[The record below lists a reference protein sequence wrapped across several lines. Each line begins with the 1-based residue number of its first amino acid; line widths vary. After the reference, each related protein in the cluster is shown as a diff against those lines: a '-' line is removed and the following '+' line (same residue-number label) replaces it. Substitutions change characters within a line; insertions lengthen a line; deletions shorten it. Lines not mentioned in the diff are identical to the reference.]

1 MPQESRKPVPETRNL
16 RAVPGDRKRHRAEIK
31 REVVLETAV
40 ALFNEK
46 GFRATSLD
54 EVARK
59 LGVTKPTI
67 YQYVAS
73 KDEILFDCVIR
84 GLEMIR
90 DAAENAARGHHTG
103 RDKLEAAMHAYAI
116 AMTMDFCRCVTRT
129 ADTEL
134 SDDSRKE
141 FRRLKRAI
149 DEMMRGMV
157 RAGIADGSLRG
168 GDVRMITFT
177 LTGTLNWIGRWYEP
191 AGEMEPE
198 FVASSVVR
206 TLMSG
211 LAPELSVQ
219 HAG

>member
-1 MPQESRKPVPETRNL
+1 MQDNRKP
-16 RAVPGDRKRHRAEIK
+16 RAVPGDRKRHRTHLK

-40 ALFNEK
+40 TLFNER
-46 GFRATSLD
+46 GFRTTSLD
-54 EVARK
+54 DVARR

-90 DAAENAARGHHTG
+90 TAAETATQGHHTG

-116 AMTMDFCRCVTRT
+116 AMTKDFCRCVTRT
-129 ADTEL
+129 ADSEL
-134 SDDSRKE
+134 SEDSRKE
-141 FRRLKRAI
+141 FRRLKRNI

-168 GDVRMITFT
+168 GDLRMITFT

-191 AGEMEPE
+191 TGELSPE
-198 FVASSVVR
+198 FIASNVVR
-206 TLMSG
+206 TLMTG
-211 LAPELSVQ
+211 LAHDPAQV
-219 HAG
+219 